1 MRVLSRALSKQGEP
15 IPLPWPELQI
25 KPGPGDVVLGL
36 AAPGVGKSYLALTWA
51 RYLAKQGR
59 PVLMISTDTDYSDQ
73 AIRLAAMEF
82 DVSTDEV
89 EAHQEFYA
97 DKLAKLDLPIRWSEL
112 HIDAEDVGDLL
123 KAEVEFLGEA
133 PEFVVVDV
141 VGDLLNGKEE
151 NVGAI
156 RNIFTQLK
164 KSARRFH
171 TTVLALHHVK
181 RGQAA
186 SGTDTVRLADGLY
199 AGEGVAQIVLGMW
212 RVDPKILR
220 VAVLKNRMGKAHAEG
235 LLAENLSVDYS
246 RGLVKSYSAV
256 PW

>member
-1 MRVLSRALSKQGEP
+1 
-15 IPLPWPELQI
+15 
-25 KPGPGDVVLGL
+25 
-36 AAPGVGKSYLALTWA
+36 
-51 RYLAKQGR
+51 
-59 PVLMISTDTDYSDQ
+59 MISTDTDYSDQ

-82 DVSTDEV
+82 DVSTEEV
-89 EAHQEFYA
+89 EQNQALYST
-97 DKLAKLDLPIRWSEL
+97 KLAGLNLPIRWSEL

-123 KAEVEFLGEA
+123 KAEVEFLGQA

-164 KSARRFH
+164 KVARRFH
-171 TTVLALHHVK
+171 TTVFALHHVK

-199 AGEGVAQIVLGMW
+199 AGEGVAQVVLGMW
-212 RVDPKILR
+212 RTSPRTLR
-220 VAVLKNRMGKAHAEG
+220 VATLKNRMGKAHAEG
-235 LLAENLSVDYS
+235 LLACDLTVDYE
-246 RGLVKSYSAV
+246 RGIVKTFSAV